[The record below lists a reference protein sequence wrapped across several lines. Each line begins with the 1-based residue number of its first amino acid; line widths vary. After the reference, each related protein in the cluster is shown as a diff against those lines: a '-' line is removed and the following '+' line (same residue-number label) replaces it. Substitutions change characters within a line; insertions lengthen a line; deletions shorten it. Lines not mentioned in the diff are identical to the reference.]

1 MTEIASW
8 AKKMQQYFIA
18 GTSSQFILYGNI
30 FDYVPVRDRNRLEF
44 ISLRTF
50 LNDVMFAP
58 FDVVIFYDRG
68 KGIRVKK
75 GQEEFRRFLAGYD
88 SFNHT
93 NYATFMGNL
102 PREPKVAIDLIDRFI
117 QLNLQKVKFSE
128 NDRNADGTLKSYT
141 IPVKIA
147 IVIDYAQYVVPRGE
161 LMQMVGNT
169 SEVLIKILDW
179 ASDPAITNAHV
190 ATCLITEN
198 LQELNTLLIE
208 SPYNTKIKLPMP
220 DENELADYCRFLS
233 ERMSDYHEYC
243 KIEPK
248 LLGAGMLGLTKAG
261 VNSIISFAIK
271 NKQELNPK
279 ILSQNKKS
287 YIEKECNDLL
297 EFIESPYNL
306 DMVAGHRAA
315 KKWLKEDAELIRNGK
330 LRSIPMGYLL
340 TGGIG
345 TGKTFL
351 ANCWA
356 GELGI
361 PFVKFKNFR
370 DKWQGSTEG
379 NLEKI
384 FTVLDALGQVI
395 VFIDEADQSTGK
407 REGGGGDSGV
417 SGRVYSMLA
426 QKMSDTKNRG
436 KIIWILATSRPD
448 LLEVDLKR
456 QGRLDV
462 HIPLFAPQTDEDR
475 NELFKVVAKKSGSDL
490 KDEDIPTLP
499 AGLSSLGGNEMEA
512 LLVRAHRQFD
522 LQKTDESLAE
532 ILKNLLK
539 DFRPSAYTAALEY
552 MDLIAVKECT
562 DSMFLPEKYKSM
574 TPEELDEKI
583 EHVKHRMSI

>member
-1 MTEIASW
+1 
-8 AKKMQQYFIA
+8 
-18 GTSSQFILYGNI
+18 
-30 FDYVPVRDRNRLEF
+30 
-44 ISLRTF
+44 
-50 LNDVMFAP
+50 
-58 FDVVIFYDRG
+58 
-68 KGIRVKK
+68 
-75 GQEEFRRFLAGYD
+75 
-88 SFNHT
+88 
-93 NYATFMGNL
+93 
-102 PREPKVAIDLIDRFI
+102 
-117 QLNLQKVKFSE
+117 
-128 NDRNADGTLKSYT
+128 
-141 IPVKIA
+141 
-147 IVIDYAQYVVPRGE
+147 
-161 LMQMVGNT
+161 MVGNT

-190 ATCLITEN
+190 ATCLVTEN
-198 LQELNTLLIE
+198 LQELNTLLVQ

-243 KIEPK
+243 KIEPR

-490 KDEDIPTLP
+490 KDEDIPEIP
-499 AGLSSLGGNEMEA
+499 AGLSALGGNEMEA
-512 LLVRAHRQFD
+512 LLVRANRQFD
-522 LQKTDESLAE
+522 LHKTEESLAE

-562 DSMFLPEKYKSM
+562 DSMFLPEKYKTIS
-574 TPEELDEKI
+574 PEELDERI
-583 EHVKHRMSI
+583 EQVKHRMNL

>member
-68 KGIRVKK
+68 KGIRVRK
-75 GQEEFRRFLAGYD
+75 GQEEFRRFLSGYD
-88 SFNHT
+88 TFNHT

-117 QLNLQKVKFSE
+117 QLNLQKVKFAE

-141 IPVKIA
+141 VPVKIA

-161 LMQMVGNT
+161 LMQLVGNT

-198 LQELNTLLIE
+198 LQELNTLLIA

-243 KIEPK
+243 KIEPR

-490 KDEDIPTLP
+490 KDEDIPTIP
-499 AGLSSLGGNEMEA
+499 AGLSLGGNEMEA
-512 LLVRAHRQFD
+512 LLVRANRQFD
-522 LQKTDESLAE
+522 LHKTDDSLAE